1 MGRVLYIKWLAN
13 ARRGTCRKKVVGMIP
28 TREVN
33 KGIPSWSE
41 LKHRRY
47 TMQAAQ
53 VVFMVVML
61 GVMVMCLANM

>member
-28 TREVN
+28 TKEVN

-41 LKHRRY
+41 LKQRRW
-47 TMQAAQ
+47 TVQAGQ
-53 VVFMVVML
+53 VVFILVML
-61 GVMVMCLANM
+61 GVMVFCLGNL